1 MNRKERVELV
11 EWVEAEL
18 PVKTQA
24 ELLSL
29 NRSSLYYNP
38 VPPSEEEIAIKNKID
53 MIYTAYPFMGSR
65 RITVMLKQ
73 EGIQINRK
81 AVQRHMQE
89 MCIQGIHPG
98 PNLSKRNLQN
108 RIYPYLLS
116 GLTVEHPNK
125 VWAIDITYIR
135 LKNGWMYL
143 AAIIDL
149 FSRYVVAW
157 DMEQSLEIDFVLRTV
172 EMGLKNGK
180 PEIMNSDQGSHFTS
194 PQYIERL
201 KAAEVKISMDGRG
214 RAKDNIF
221 IERLWR
227 SLKYEE
233 VYIKD
238 YANPREARK
247 GINNWLNF
255 YNNHRPHQSLG
266 YRTPTGVYFQNK
278 EELPIS
284 HENSSIFELTAG
296 QPGNQVM
303 HRV

>member
-1 MNRKERVELV
+1 MV
-11 EWVEAEL
+11 EWGEAEL
-18 PVKTQA
+18 PIKTQA
-24 ELLSL
+24 KLLTL
-29 NRSSLYYNP
+29 NRSSLYYKP
-38 VPPSEEEIAIKNKID
+38 VSPSEEEIAIKHKID
-53 MIYTAYPFMGSR
+53 RIYTAYPFMGSR

-73 EGIQINRK
+73 DGIEINRK

-108 RIYPYLLS
+108 RIYPYLLRE
-116 GLTVEHPNK
+116 LAVEHTDQ

-135 LKNGWMYL
+135 LKSGWMYL
-143 AAIIDL
+143 VAIIDL

-157 DMEQSLEIDFVLRTV
+157 DMEQSMEIDFVLRTV

-180 PEIMNSDQGSHFTS
+180 PEILNSDQGSHFTS
-194 PQYIERL
+194 LQYIERL

-214 RAKDNIF
+214 RATDNIF

-238 YANPREARK
+238 YTTPREARK

-255 YNNHRPHQSLG
+255 YNNYRPHQSLG
-266 YRTPTGVYFQNK
+266 YQTPKGVYFQNK

-284 HENSSIFELTAG
+284 QENSSIFELIATG
-296 QPGNQVM
+296 MQTVYSCTEYNRGKG
-303 HRV
+303 H

>member
-1 MNRKERVELV
+1 MV
-11 EWVEAEL
+11 EWGEAEL
-18 PVKTQA
+18 PIKTQA
-24 ELLSL
+24 KLLTL
-29 NRSSLYYNP
+29 NRSSLYYKP
-38 VPPSEEEIAIKNKID
+38 VSPSEEEIAIKHKID
-53 MIYTAYPFMGSR
+53 RIYTAYPFMGSR

-73 EGIQINRK
+73 DGIEINRK

-108 RIYPYLLS
+108 RIYPYLLRE
-116 GLTVEHPNK
+116 LAVEHPDQ

-135 LKNGWMYL
+135 LKSGWMYL
-143 AAIIDL
+143 VAIIDL

-157 DMEQSLEIDFVLRTV
+157 DMEQSMEIDFVLRTV

-180 PEIMNSDQGSHFTS
+180 PEILNSDQGSHFTS
-194 PQYIERL
+194 LQYIERL

-214 RAKDNIF
+214 RATDNIF

-238 YANPREARK
+238 YTTPREARK
-247 GINNWLNF
+247 GINNWLYF

-266 YRTPTGVYFQNK
+266 YRTPKGIYFQNK

-284 HENSSIFELTAG
+284 QENSSIFELIATGMQTVYSCTEYNRGKA
-296 QPGNQVM
+296 
-303 HRV
+303 H